1 MSRTKHHQ
9 KYGKNYST
17 KKYFTVYVGMSW
29 CSHFPYICSNGKK
42 PKLKKNYFNS
52 DDHWFKST
60 PSWWVREFM
69 SVPKRQKCKNW
80 ERNTAK
86 LIDIEDA
93 DICPDFGNKPHIYY
107 F

>member
-9 KYGKNYST
+9 KYGKNYSA
-17 KKYFTVYVGMSW
+17 KKYFTVHVGVSWWNPLIYVNPRW
-29 CSHFPYICSNGKK
+29 TK
-42 PKLKKNYFNS
+42 PKTKKNYFNS
-52 DDHWFKST
+52 DYRWFKST

-86 LIDIEDA
+86 LLDIEDA
-93 DICPDFGNKPHIYY
+93 DICPDFGNKPHKYY